1 LARNE
6 TDVVN
11 PNSPV
16 YKPQQLTLSVGSPYI
31 EEVVLDL
38 KFHLVPSMHFWNNIH
53 AAKMVCRGIA
63 ELLAPTKKIS
73 VLEVGCG
80 FGLIGLYL
88 SKVRTGFMLN
98 PVSAAI
104 CTVVPE
110 PFCCYVFRQWSCK
123 CSVGRVARP
132 VDWMIWVSVP
142 GRGKGVFSSPKLPDW
157 PWGALSLFG
166 CSFPQCKAAGS

>member
-1 LARNE
+1 
-6 TDVVN
+6 VN
-11 PNSPV
+11 LDSPV
-16 YKPQQLTLSVGSPYI
+16 YKPQQLTLSLGSPHI

-88 SKVRTGFMLN
+88 SKVRMGCELGPVN
-98 PVSAAI
+98 PLA
-104 CTVVPE
+104 
-110 PFCCYVFRQWSCK
+110 Y
-123 CSVGRVARP
+123 
-132 VDWMIWVSVP
+132 
-142 GRGKGVFSSPKLPDW
+142 
-157 PWGALSLFG
+157 
-166 CSFPQCKAAGS
+166 

>member
-1 LARNE
+1 
-6 TDVVN
+6 VN
-11 PNSPV
+11 PYSPV

-63 ELLAPTKKIS
+63 ELLAPTKKIT

-88 SKVRTGFMLN
+88 SKVRMGYGLSLVTFT
-98 PVSAAI
+98 I
-104 CTVVPE
+104 CNVVHE
-110 PFCCYVFRQWSCK
+110 PFHC
-123 CSVGRVARP
+123 
-132 VDWMIWVSVP
+132 
-142 GRGKGVFSSPKLPDW
+142 
-157 PWGALSLFG
+157 
-166 CSFPQCKAAGS
+166 

>member
-1 LARNE
+1 
-6 TDVVN
+6 VN
-11 PNSPV
+11 PYSPV

-88 SKVRTGFMLN
+88 SKVRMGCGLS
-98 PVSAAI
+98 PVSFAI
-104 CTVVPE
+104 CNVVHE
-110 PFCCYVFRQWSCK
+110 HFHC
-123 CSVGRVARP
+123 
-132 VDWMIWVSVP
+132 
-142 GRGKGVFSSPKLPDW
+142 
-157 PWGALSLFG
+157 
-166 CSFPQCKAAGS
+166 

>member
-1 LARNE
+1 MSFGKISLLAHPVAILCSNRGFAIVKSHVFARNE
-6 TDVVN
+6 TDIVN
-11 PNSPV
+11 PYSPV

-88 SKVRTGFMLN
+88 SKVRMGCGLI
-98 PVSAAI
+98 PVSFAV
-104 CTVVPE
+104 CN
-110 PFCCYVFRQWSCK
+110 
-123 CSVGRVARP
+123 
-132 VDWMIWVSVP
+132 
-142 GRGKGVFSSPKLPDW
+142 GVYERFH
-157 PWGALSLFG
+157 
-166 CSFPQCKAAGS
+166 C